1 MGTEEFSTRSPS
13 SSADHSGALSR
24 RAFLDEAV
32 TEFRKFQ
39 RYGHPFAFLILD
51 IDGWQT
57 LSERASP
64 QGGAE
69 ILKQLAT
76 ALTQMLREHDRIGRL
91 GGDEFGILLLETD
104 RQAALRTAERI
115 RQDCAALTFYVGE
128 QDYTLTL
135 SIGGSLPL
143 AEDRSFEK
151 VFLRADQALQ
161 RAKQNGRNC
170 VAIE

>member
-1 MGTEEFSTRSPS
+1 MVTHSYPNKPL
-13 SSADHSGALSR
+13 DWSGALQR
-24 RAFLDEAV
+24 RVFLDEAV

-51 IDGWQT
+51 IDEWQAFSQRT
-57 LSERASP
+57 AP
-64 QGGAE
+64 QIAE
-69 ILKQLAT
+69 TVLKQLVT

-91 GGDEFGILLLETD
+91 GSDEFGVLLLETD

-115 RQDCAALTFYVGE
+115 RQDCAALVFSLGE

-135 SIGGSLPL
+135 SIGGSLPRV
-143 AEDRSFEK
+143 EDSSFEK

-161 RAKQNGRNC
+161 RAKQNGRNR
-170 VAIE
+170 VELE